1 MWVGVIK
8 TTALNPINQTFG
20 RKRTDRYYDFALRKK
35 SAYRHHSTFMRL
47 IRHLTAAGPAY
58 ASLLPDGTALPLAG
72 EPFTPGGLQATGLP
86 PLHPG
91 EFLAPVSPCAIFAI
105 GLNYR
110 RHAEEVGRPLP
121 VHPMIFMKPASAVQN
136 PGDPILLPRTL
147 RSDEVD
153 YEGELAVVIGRTCKN
168 VRRENALEHVLGYTI
183 ANDVSARDWQY
194 RFGGG
199 QFCQGKSFDTFC
211 PLGPV
216 LVTADEVP
224 DPGHLALRTF
234 VNGEL
239 RQDSSTSDLIFDVP
253 ALIAFLSA
261 SKTLLAGTVI
271 LTGTPSGVGAA
282 AKPPRFL
289 QPGDTVSI
297 EIESLGTLTNPV
309 AAESTEAA

>member
-1 MWVGVIK
+1 
-8 TTALNPINQTFG
+8 
-20 RKRTDRYYDFALRKK
+20 
-35 SAYRHHSTFMRL
+35 MRL
-47 IRHLTAAGPAY
+47 IRHLTSAGPAY
-58 ASLLPDGTALPLAG
+58 ASLQPDGTALPLAG
-72 EPFTPGGLQATGLP
+72 DPFQTGGLRASGLP
-86 PLHPG
+86 ALQPG
-91 EFLAPVSPCAIFAI
+91 KLLAPLLPCTIFGI

-136 PGDPILLPRTL
+136 PGDSILLPRAL

-168 VRRENALEHVLGYTI
+168 VRRDQALDHVLGYTI
-183 ANDVSARDWQY
+183 ANDVSARDWQH
-194 RFGGG
+194 RLGGG

-224 DPGHLALRTF
+224 DPGCLALRTF

-253 ALIAFLSA
+253 SLIVFLSA
-261 SKTLLAGTVI
+261 SKTLFAGTVI

-297 EIESLGTLTNPV
+297 QIERLGTLSNPV
-309 AAESTEAA
+309 AEEPLAAA